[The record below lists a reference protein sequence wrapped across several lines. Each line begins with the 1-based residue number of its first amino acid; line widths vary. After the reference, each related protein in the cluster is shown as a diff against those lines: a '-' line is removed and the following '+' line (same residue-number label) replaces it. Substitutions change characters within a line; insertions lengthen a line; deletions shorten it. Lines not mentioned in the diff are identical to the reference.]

1 MSDLSAVLPPELATP
16 PPQELSEPVSM
27 RWPPEVIARADAVA
41 ARTGLR
47 RSQVLR
53 LAVTEGLPAVER
65 LGR

>member
-1 MSDLSAVLPPELATP
+1 
-16 PPQELSEPVSM
+16 M
-27 RWPPEVIARADAVA
+27 RWPIEVLARADAVA